1 MYSDVCRGELSFC
14 AVFRSLRSIP
24 NLYFSTFSPSPLIT
38 NVTLT
43 LSESSRANDS
53 GFFLLKAVREGKMD
67 STLEDASEHFQLSPA
82 GFEMKSEKG
91 ESLLCHPEVNFETS
105 WDLTMYDA
113 LDRQP
118 CPRMAQGEFVN

>member
-1 MYSDVCRGELSFC
+1 M
-14 AVFRSLRSIP
+14 
-24 NLYFSTFSPSPLIT
+24 FSPSPLIV

-67 STLEDASEHFQLSPA
+67 STLEDASEHFRLSQD
-82 GFEMKSEKG
+82 GFEMKSAKG
-91 ESLLCHPEVNFETS
+91 ESLLCHPEINYQTS
-105 WDLTMYDA
+105 WGLTMYDA

-118 CPRMAQGEFVN
+118 CPRMAQGEFINDFVNAAFIL